1 MTAEKGRRAVD
12 YRLVERPA
20 FEVIGR
26 KGWIAGQD
34 DFGRFWAQCQAEGLM
49 DVFRHLSGYR
59 PGKQTGGA
67 TLGISRVEQDPGK
80 RTFYYMIAV
89 ETPANC
95 PPAALER
102 YRVPAAQWAVFECHG
117 KVPGSIV
124 GAEIYAFMEWLP
136 NAPYVHAHAPEME
149 VYPPG
154 SVGDSDDNYC
164 EFWLPVSRKEQG

>member
-1 MTAEKGRRAVD
+1 MTAKKAQRAVH

-49 DVFRHLSGYR
+49 DVFQRLSGFR
-59 PGKQTGGA
+59 PGAQTGGA

-80 RTFYYMIAV
+80 REFYYMVAV
-89 ETPANC
+89 EAPANC
-95 PPAALER
+95 PPTDLER

-124 GAEIYAFMEWLP
+124 EAEMYAFMEWLP

-164 EFWLPVSRKEQG
+164 EFWLPVSRKE